1 MLDTQKMPVISVTLG
16 MTILF
21 SALALALV
29 PISAQESDQMPQ
41 SFFETPDHWQQ
52 VEVII
57 FEQKKRSDKE
67 RPPQHYDL
75 QFPNSLLKLVDANA
89 LDEQRKNAIEGALL
103 PAVSKANTDQ
113 LLNTI
118 NVIPTVRVQDPVLG
132 NSSIDNT
139 ATIGTGQHISAEAMA
154 LKEIMKDYTPEY
166 ENPFEMLDVRAR
178 NLNDSARVLRRRGQ
192 NVIFHEAWRFVT
204 QQDTEEPWVLINA
217 GNKLDHRAEVEGA
230 LRFYK
235 SRFLHFQSDLW
246 RIKFATEEQNNN
258 TKAITLPKVPS
269 LIKTTDSP
277 LLWRILYKNAPNQE
291 TLADNYSNPMVL
303 DNWNA
308 EREPERKQQNVLNQR
323 AIESIKSPID
333 TNQII
338 DIVGDNYTLQSFDPV
353 AEEQN
358 LLDHEQE
365 YAVAEVWP
373 IKLKKRIEEDKVY
386 YLDHPEIG
394 IIVMI
399 KPYQPTPINIPD
411 VLVDGEIE
419 QRIDAKTN

>member
-21 SALALALV
+21 SALALALALV

-57 FEQKKRSDKE
+57 FEQKKRSDEE

-166 ENPFEMLDVRAR
+166 ENPYEMLDVRAR

-277 LLWRILYKNAPNQE
+277 LLWRILYKNVPN
-291 TLADNYSNPMVL
+291 YRYR
-303 DNWNA
+303 W
-308 EREPERKQQNVLNQR
+308 
-323 AIESIKSPID
+323 
-333 TNQII
+333 
-338 DIVGDNYTLQSFDPV
+338 
-353 AEEQN
+353 
-358 LLDHEQE
+358 
-365 YAVAEVWP
+365 
-373 IKLKKRIEEDKVY
+373 
-386 YLDHPEIG
+386 
-394 IIVMI
+394 
-399 KPYQPTPINIPD
+399 
-411 VLVDGEIE
+411 
-419 QRIDAKTN
+419 

>member
-1 MLDTQKMPVISVTLG
+1 M
-16 MTILF
+16 
-21 SALALALV
+21 
-29 PISAQESDQMPQ
+29 
-41 SFFETPDHWQQ
+41 
-52 VEVII
+52 
-57 FEQKKRSDKE
+57 
-67 RPPQHYDL
+67 
-75 QFPNSLLKLVDANA
+75 
-89 LDEQRKNAIEGALL
+89 
-103 PAVSKANTDQ
+103 
-113 LLNTI
+113 
-118 NVIPTVRVQDPVLG
+118 
-132 NSSIDNT
+132 
-139 ATIGTGQHISAEAMA
+139 
-154 LKEIMKDYTPEY
+154 
-166 ENPFEMLDVRAR
+166 
-178 NLNDSARVLRRRGQ
+178 
-192 NVIFHEAWRFVT
+192 
-204 QQDTEEPWVLINA
+204 
-217 GNKLDHRAEVEGA
+217 
-230 LRFYK
+230 
-235 SRFLHFQSDLW
+235 
-246 RIKFATEEQNNN
+246 
-258 TKAITLPKVPS
+258 PS